1 MNILRT
7 QNGVNPPVANNCDR
21 FWQIWQEK
29 ISKSDEYQVLEVIKK
44 SDHPVGC
51 ESDFFAANY
60 QTAGRAITLRVS
72 MRTSAIVTS
81 ITSVTL

>member
-44 SDHPVGC
+44 SDHPAWVDPTFQQATIRRQGG
-51 ESDFFAANY
+51 
-60 QTAGRAITLRVS
+60 Q
-72 MRTSAIVTS
+72 
-81 ITSVTL
+81 

>member
-44 SDHPVGC
+44 STTRWG